1 MPTNHRL
8 GTAHSAAERFPQVL
22 DQTWHN
28 GSIDS
33 ETVDAIRPLVPAGAE
48 PPPDR
53 INPILLLAF

>member
-8 GTAHSAAERFPQVL
+8 GTAHSAVERFPQVL

-33 ETVDAIRPLVPAGAE
+33 ETVAAIRPLASLPE
-48 PPPDR
+48 QSHRR
-53 INPILLLAF
+53 IA